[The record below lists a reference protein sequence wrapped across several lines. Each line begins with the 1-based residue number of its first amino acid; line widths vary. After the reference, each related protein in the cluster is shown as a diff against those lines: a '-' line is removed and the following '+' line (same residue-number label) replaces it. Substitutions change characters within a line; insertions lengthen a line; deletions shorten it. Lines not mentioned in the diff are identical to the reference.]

1 MKKSIIITI
10 LVLLIFMLAFGGII
24 IYSNIEENK
33 GTNNKEEAYA
43 LNDIQT
49 LNEEFTQYQGEKKGI
64 DVILML
70 QEIVTNNETRKDKSM
85 NVAVEFS
92 GFGNLPQPKLEDTT
106 LENSSSIKAEDNY
119 VISLKYKSVG
129 IKGKGSTKEE
139 IVDKLIITKK

>member
-70 QEIVTNNETRKDKSM
+70 QEIVTNNETR
-85 NVAVEFS
+85 
-92 GFGNLPQPKLEDTT
+92 
-106 LENSSSIKAEDNY
+106 
-119 VISLKYKSVG
+119 
-129 IKGKGSTKEE
+129 
-139 IVDKLIITKK
+139 